1 MLRMC
6 CSNRFIRHYSI
17 FNKSLQWKIRKYIKK
32 SSEKMTCYNLKI
44 KVVDVL
50 FIILLLI
57 VIPLLIFYVSSKG
70 LPMLTIL
77 IIYYIVLMLALSVLI
92 KKINKVEKELEEL
105 RASLK
110 ANNTSPDNT
119 AGKK

>member
-1 MLRMC
+1 
-6 CSNRFIRHYSI
+6 
-17 FNKSLQWKIRKYIKK
+17 
-32 SSEKMTCYNLKI
+32 
-44 KVVDVL
+44 
-50 FIILLLI
+50 
-57 VIPLLIFYVSSKG
+57 
-70 LPMLTIL
+70 
-77 IIYYIVLMLALSVLI
+77 MLALSVLI

>member
-1 MLRMC
+1 
-6 CSNRFIRHYSI
+6 
-17 FNKSLQWKIRKYIKK
+17 
-32 SSEKMTCYNLKI
+32 MTCYNLKI
-44 KVVDVL
+44 TVGDVL
-50 FIILLLI
+50 FIILLI
-57 VIPLLIFYVSSKG
+57 IGIPLLIFYVSSKG